1 MQDLCI
7 EFVRFVR
14 TGLILSKNLT
24 IKKTCVCN
32 NNFEKI
38 NCSKKL
44 FFCYRASILTVRDQH
59 DNEGGGIRTFVFQI
73 RIIIHKI
80 IVA

>member
-7 EFVRFVR
+7 EFVRFVK
-14 TGLILSKNLT
+14 TCLVLSKNLI

-59 DNEGGGIRTFVFQI
+59 DNWGGGIRILFF
-73 RIIIHKI
+73 KF
-80 IVA
+80 A